1 MVCFFSGCRAIRN
14 HQGSF
19 GEIKLTIRYA
29 GLRKKLLVV
38 VESCRFVLKKSLI
51 VVFFKIIP
59 PKKLLCFLQK
69 GLVPLQ
75 RERHG
80 FVCPPVPAPWSGLP
94 SPQEDTRPEEDRVP
108 ILQWEVSRKVFFFN
122 LSDLPLS
129 QEPGFHVVCQTSFP
143 GRFEFDVPLTEALNR
158 KLDVAVKNNKMFHRK
173 EIKDIGT
180 VGDAS
185 VWCLMLLSDQLKSFQ
200 IFQSVFLSAG
210 DNRSLTGGSGKRHLR
225 MVQYENSSF

>member
-108 ILQWEVSRKVFFFN
+108 ILQWEVSRKVFFLICQISHSVRSQVFMSSVKRLFLAG
-122 LSDLPLS
+122 LSLMYPL
-129 QEPGFHVVCQTSFP
+129 QKP
-143 GRFEFDVPLTEALNR
+143 
-158 KLDVAVKNNKMFHRK
+158 
-173 EIKDIGT
+173 
-180 VGDAS
+180 
-185 VWCLMLLSDQLKSFQ
+185 W
-200 IFQSVFLSAG
+200 
-210 DNRSLTGGSGKRHLR
+210 TGSWMWRWKITRCFIER
-225 MVQYENSSF
+225 R